1 MLRTTVIFLWSMW
14 MCMCINI
21 IIDCVW
27 ISDSHIRCSASS
39 FSLHSGC
46 NVFALFSFLDESRFE
61 NNSTIPSKFL
71 GGSCELTGV
80 CWPASFSSVLISLDW
95 FYFAHNLTGDI
106 LKYRYSFC
114 SVFLSRDVN
123 YLELHFWVRMC
134 LAGFQT
140 MCHTWLF
147 RTSVKS
153 QITLWDTARPFSI
166 YFMWLCLWEI
176 V

>member
-1 MLRTTVIFLWSMW
+1 MSGFQTHIFIVQHQVFHFTVDVM
-14 MCMCINI
+14 
-21 IIDCVW
+21 
-27 ISDSHIRCSASS
+27 
-39 FSLHSGC
+39 SLHC
-46 NVFALFSFLDESRFE
+46 LAFLMNLDLKTILPYRH
-61 NNSTIPSKFL
+61 NSWVVHV
-71 GGSCELTGV
+71 TGV
-80 CWPASFSSVLISLDW
+80 CWPASFSSGLISLDW

-123 YLELHFWVRMC
+123 DLELRFWVRMC
-134 LAGFQT
+134 LAAFQT

-153 QITLWDTARPFSI
+153 QITLWDTARPFPI